1 MSFAGQMRLGSL
13 EIVLALAAFALF
25 AWRTRAP
32 RQAPRRADAASVPQR
47 VAFEVAELESVRRLE
62 RTLPIVVGRSSLAD
76 VPLLDAEVSR
86 RHARFDS
93 EDGFVYVTD
102 LGSRNGTYLNGQRI
116 AESIEVR
123 LGDTIDIGNVRLTV
137 AQL

>member
-1 MSFAGQMRLGSL
+1 MHRDK
-13 EIVLALAAFALF
+13 
-25 AWRTRAP
+25 
-32 RQAPRRADAASVPQR
+32 RRADAASVPQR